1 MSPETVHYFNMLV
14 GVGVILLQ
22 VLSLLAVVFLIF
34 RKENRY
40 LSFIKDNF
48 IQIGFFLS
56 ISALAVSTIYS
67 EVIGYLPCFHCWVQ
81 RIFIFPQAFL
91 FAVAWIKK
99 DRNVFWYSLPL
110 TILGLADALYLNY
123 IYNFAQDSAPCDA
136 SGVSCVQHLVS
147 EFGGYISIPMLSL
160 SGFVALLVVLAVSHF
175 YKKPARNA
183 FSIADAGGDN

>member
-1 MSPETVHYFNMLV
+1 MSPENVHYFNMLV
-14 GVGVILLQ
+14 GAGTILLQ
-22 VLSLLAVVFLIF
+22 ILSVLALALLVLK
-34 RKENRY
+34 KENRY
-40 LSFIKDNF
+40 LSFIKENF

-56 ISALAVSTIYS
+56 MSALVVSAIYS

-91 FAVAWIKK
+91 FGVAWLRKE
-99 DRNVFWYSLPL
+99 VSVLWYSAPL
-110 TILGLADALYLNY
+110 LLVGLADALYLNY

-160 SGFVALLVVLAVSHF
+160 SGFVALLVVLAVAHF
-175 YKKPARNA
+175 YKK
-183 FSIADAGGDN
+183 DN